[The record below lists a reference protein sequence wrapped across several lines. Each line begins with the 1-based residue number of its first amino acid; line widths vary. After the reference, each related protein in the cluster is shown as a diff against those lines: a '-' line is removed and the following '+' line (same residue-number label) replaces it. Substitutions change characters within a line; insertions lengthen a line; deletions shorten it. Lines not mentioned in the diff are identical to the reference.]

1 MSTELENADVELPI
15 GSDEVI
21 EDTSGDIEVTSEAT
35 DEVPDY
41 VPNYKFNVLDEQ
53 KEVDDWIKDKIT
65 DADMEAK
72 VRDLYERAYG
82 VEHLKGDRNT
92 LREHNQKLDQ
102 TLNTYS
108 QNYQRLGAYVQN
120 KDYGSFL
127 KEWNISPEEMVDF
140 AINHVRMNDPN
151 IPAEERQA
159 VQQQTQ
165 QQRMIADLQYQNQ
178 MMQSQLQGNTVQQ
191 TAIDLNM
198 ELSKPEIAS
207 IAQDY
212 DSRAGKQG
220 AFRERVINMGS
231 MLSQPDPATGQYRV
245 PTVSQVLDQTI
256 QFLGYNPAA
265 MGPQPL
271 VQQPGPGAHAH
282 QQQAAKPV
290 IPTVRGSGASPVKA
304 QVRSFEGLRKLAQQM
319 NG

>member
-1 MSTELENADVELPI
+1 MGLEDIENAEIELPI
-15 GSDEVI
+15 AGGEGVDDIIVTPDEPSDEVVS
-21 EDTSGDIEVTSEAT
+21 DWQ
-35 DEVPDY
+35 
-41 VPNYKFNVLDEQ
+41 PNYKFNVLDEQ

-82 VEHLKGDRNT
+82 IDHLKVDRET
-92 LREHNQKLDQ
+92 LRNHNQKLDQ
-102 TLNTYS
+102 TVNTYAS
-108 QNYQRLGAYVQN
+108 NYQRLGSYIQN
-120 KDYGSFL
+120 NDLNSFF
-127 KEWNISPEEMVDF
+127 KEWNIPPDKLVDF

-159 VQQQTQ
+159 VQHEQ
-165 QQRMIADLQYQNQ
+165 QQQQMLADLQYQNN
-178 MMQSQLQGNTVQQ
+178 MMRNQLQGNTVQQ
-191 TAIDLNM
+191 TAIDLNI

-207 IAQDY
+207 ISQDY
-212 DSRAGKQG
+212 DARAGKQG

-245 PTVSQVLDQTI
+245 PSVTEVLNQTV

-265 MGPQPL
+265 MGQPL
-271 VQQPGPGAHAH
+271 VQQPGPGAHA
-282 QQQAAKPV
+282 QQHQAAKPV

-304 QVRSFEGLRKLAQQM
+304 QVRSLADLRKLSQQA